1 MERKDRRSGGLGP
14 KVVLLLLLI
23 GGPLDAVSP
32 QGGVKQSPD
41 KAVARGGV
49 EVNAATVREMP
60 CRDGPGDRVLERC
73 AQWKAADAA
82 AQSAFWAEVS
92 AYVGAVMA
100 GVSLL
105 ALLATALAVLYA
117 RGAARASHRAA
128 AATLDAVRAAQEG
141 NSIVRDTAHAQTR
154 PWVQV
159 DIVGARCAYA
169 GGGRLALTFAIEL
182 VNIGLTPAKGVHL
195 GIATRALRE
204 RDFDPVRPS
213 RDLLNID
220 IMPGSRHAL
229 TYEHS
234 IRSLD
239 PAGGQEPQFGT
250 IAPMA
255 IVAVEYDAAGTLGRT
270 VATFDLRM
278 EPRRGRRWLPRR
290 LASSFPLTIDLRA
303 HEVL

>member
-1 MERKDRRSGGLGP
+1 MERGVRRSEGAGP

-23 GGPLDAVSP
+23 GGPLGAAPP
-32 QGGVKQSPD
+32 QGAAKAGLD
-41 KAVARGGV
+41 KAVASGSV
-49 EVNAATVREMP
+49 EVNAATVREKP
-60 CRDGPGDRVLERC
+60 CGDGPGDRVSERC

-82 AQSAFWAEVS
+82 ARSAFWAEAS

-105 ALLATALAVLYA
+105 ALLATTLAVLYA
-117 RGAARASHRAA
+117 RRAARASHRAA

-141 NSIVRDTAHAQTR
+141 NSIARDTAHAQIR
-154 PWVQV
+154 PWVKV
-159 DIVGARCAYA
+159 DIVGARFAHI
-169 GGGRLALTFAIEL
+169 GRGRLCLTFAIEL

-195 GIATRALRE
+195 GVATRALKE

-229 TYEHS
+229 TYEHTV
-234 IRSLD
+234 RSAD
-239 PAGGQEPQFGT
+239 PAGPPEPQFVAL
-250 IAPMA
+250 APMA
-255 IVAVEYDAAGTLGRT
+255 IVAVEYDAAGALGRT
-270 VATFDLRM
+270 VATFDLRA
-278 EPRRGRRWLPRR
+278 EASRRRRWLPKR
-290 LASSFPLTIDLRA
+290 LESSFPLNIDVRA